1 MKSINQEVSKEIIN
15 FIENSSFYN
24 KIQITN
30 KNDGVL
36 NETFYFMKEGV
47 GHAILLEKQNG
58 EIETIQESHMVNK
71 DFIYERLSA
80 IEDQSTVTITGNS
93 TDYILSMKL

>member
-1 MKSINQEVSKEIIN
+1 MKSINQEVIKEIVS

-24 KIQITN
+24 KIQVI
-30 KNDGVL
+30 KKDEGVL
-36 NETFYFMKEGV
+36 TETFYFTEEGI

-58 EIETIQESHMVNK
+58 EVETIQESHMVNK

-80 IEDQSTVTITGNS
+80 IDDQAIVTIAGNS
-93 TDYILSMKL
+93 GEYVLSIKL